1 MENIGKFNYIK
12 IKHLV
17 HQKKKN
23 LSDIQKQDTHLKINF
38 QCYH

>member
-17 HQKKKN
+17 HPKKN